1 MISSLPFLV
10 ITLCKTL
17 EGDNYL
23 LMQHLAL
30 NEWPVALCKILN
42 FPPWLA
48 IFDGLGT
55 AGEASDSHG
64 TTVQCLCEVVLSD
77 GVSPQSKNGVEVELK
92 RKYIE
97 AGNLKF
103 YSVR

>member
-1 MISSLPFLV
+1 M
-10 ITLCKTL
+10 
-17 EGDNYL
+17 
-23 LMQHLAL
+23 
-30 NEWPVALCKILN
+30 N

-55 AGEASDSHG
+55 AGEASDSNG
-64 TTVQCLCEVVLSD
+64 TTVQCLCEGVLSD

-103 YSVR
+103 YRVLHCKAAQIYFFSITATGKF